1 MALQSEVLCQG
12 CPQRPGYTH
21 VSRLRPRQ
29 HPSLPPRPSS
39 GESARSLWG
48 PRPAPNAEQG
58 EQHGRP
64 WALGG
69 GGGRASLPLA
79 GGTGWRVPGRALG
92 AATARVY
99 CSMFKLNTGSK

>member
-1 MALQSEVLCQG
+1 MALQSEVLCRG

-21 VSRLRPRQ
+21 VFR
-29 HPSLPPRPSS
+29 LPPRPSS

-48 PRPAPNAEQG
+48 PRPAPNAGQG

-64 WALGG
+64 WALRGG
-69 GGGRASLPLA
+69 VGWGRASLPLV
-79 GGTGWRVPGRALG
+79 GGTGWRVPGRARG

-99 CSMFKLNTGSK
+99 CSTFKLNTGSE